1 MTNGKTTVDHFV
13 GSKADVDQSLEM
25 NHNANNTQSNH
36 HQSHSHVNHHNT
48 SSHHSHHH
56 HNQSLPASAISSIFY
71 EASMQK
77 TGNFRSGI
85 AYNPAPVKFERPAK
99 VSTTPLKVKSNMS
112 TFRLIAISEESR
124 LSNYPKRVSF
134 RKHHH
139 TTSNTNPTL
148 VAHSHSE
155 SPTKK
160 IATPHKK

>member
-13 GSKADVDQSLEM
+13 GSKADVEQSLEM
-25 NHNANNTQSNH
+25 NHNTQSNH
-36 HQSHSHVNHHNT
+36 HQSHSQHVSHHNT

-56 HNQSLPASAISSIFY
+56 HNQNLPASAISSIFY

-99 VSTTPLKVKSNMS
+99 ASTTPLKVKSNLS

-139 TTSNTNPTL
+139 PTTSNTNPTV

-160 IATPHKK
+160 IATPNKK